1 MREIRKSA
9 GSSPKSASA
18 VRQVAVDTILIKKP
32 RVLRVPNPTD
42 AMPSEHT
49 EQALFVQWFRRTYPD
64 VRIFAIPNGGSRS
77 RSQGAKLKVEGVSAG
92 VPDLFIPHGSIWVE
106 MKRAKGGSLSAE
118 QKSWHSYLRG
128 IGQTVI
134 VGYGF
139 EDAKDKIL
147 SMDLNMNV
155 GW

>member
-1 MREIRKSA
+1 
-9 GSSPKSASA
+9 
-18 VRQVAVDTILIKKP
+18 VDVDT
-32 RVLRVPNPTD
+32 VL
-42 AMPSEHT
+42 SEHT

-106 MKRAKGGSLSAE
+106 MKRARGGSVSAE
-118 QKSWHSYLRG
+118 QKSWHSYLRE

-139 EDAKDKIL
+139 DDAKDKIL